1 MYPQNGGTVMEIEN
15 RSYPRVEVHWPVT
28 LVTEIGLVTGMIRN
42 LSLAG
47 MLIQCATVPN
57 LIYSFRLVF
66 KPNERQQILATAKRI
81 WSRTHISNGSV
92 FHTMGVGFT
101 YIPEHDRNLMTEA
114 ISNLLWDK
122 NISRCLSP

>member
-28 LVTEIGLVTGMIRN
+28 LVTEIGLVTGTIRN

-47 MLIQCATVPN
+47 TLIQCSSVPH
-57 LIYSFRLVF
+57 LIYSFRLVCR
-66 KPNERQQILATAKRI
+66 PNERQQILATAKRI
-81 WSRTHISNGSV
+81 WARTHMSNGSV
-92 FHTMGVGFT
+92 FHTMGIGFT

-114 ISNLLWDK
+114 ISNLLWDR

>member
-1 MYPQNGGTVMEIEN
+1 MYAQNGGTVMAIEN

-47 MLIQCATVPN
+47 MLIQCSAVPD
-57 LIYSFRLVF
+57 LLHSFRLVL
-66 KPNERQQILATAKRI
+66 KPGERQQILATAKRI
-81 WSRTHISNGSV
+81 WSKTHISNGSM

-101 YIPEHDRNLMTEA
+101 YIPEHDRDLMTEA
-114 ISNLLWDK
+114 ISNLLWDR
-122 NISRCLSP
+122 NVSRYLSR